1 MKSLIYILFSI
12 IIAFASCSIQKKA
25 GKYHEV
31 DSKEEVDS
39 IISIAT
45 KIEGDW
51 KNAKQ
56 SSNSGQEFHF
66 PGVDKLEI
74 RNWRSIHTGGLL
86 NQLEISGAASEWSN
100 NDTKLSMHI
109 LEFQASVKYYNQ
121 GYGLILR
128 NDTLENFIGIKKLN
142 ERILEF
148 ENGQIFER
156 L

>member
-1 MKSLIYILFSI
+1 MKSLIYILVSISI
-12 IIAFASCSIQKKA
+12 IFASCSTQKKI

-31 DSKEEVDS
+31 DPKEEVDS

-45 KIEGDW
+45 KIDGGW
-51 KNAKQ
+51 KNVKQ
-56 SSNSGQEFHF
+56 SSNSGQRFHF
-66 PGVDKLEI
+66 PEVDKFEI

-86 NQLEISGAASEWSN
+86 NQLEISGTSSEWSN
-100 NDTKLSMHI
+100 NGTKLSMQIH
-109 LEFQASVKYYNQ
+109 EFQASVKYYNQ

-128 NDTLENFIGIKKLN
+128 NDTLETFIVIKKLN
-142 ERILEF
+142 ERIIEF